1 MRHARRAAAPR
12 KHAAAF
18 AAPQATRRTGW
29 AARQAELADL
39 AERQLFFI
47 GGAPR
52 SGTTWLQRILD
63 SHPQISCRGEGLF
76 SKTLAEPL
84 DAMATA
90 RRQRI
95 EEKNTNI
102 FGHSG
107 GYPLPADD
115 DTDFL
120 LGTAILLALLQQGPG
135 QACRA
140 IGEKTPEN
148 VFLFPRLKRV
158 FPGAKFIGIARDP
171 RDLLTSAWHF
181 FHRPTAAENEV
192 EAKTAFIRAAMPSL
206 AQGARAMIALAE
218 SQPAD
223 CTTITYEALQA
234 APAAQ
239 AARLFRFLGG
249 ADHQGV
255 VADCIART
263 GFAAMTGGRAAGTE
277 LSSSFFRKGV
287 VGDWRSTLSPEMNEM
302 VLRELGWMFAHFGW
316 HA

>member
-1 MRHARRAAAPR
+1 MRHARRAAPSR
-12 KHAAAF
+12 KHAVAF
-18 AAPQATRRTGW
+18 AAPPATHRTGW
-29 AARQAELADL
+29 AARQEELADL
-39 AERQLFFI
+39 AARQLFFV

-52 SGTTWLQRILD
+52 SGTTWLQQILD
-63 SHPQISCRGEGLF
+63 THPQISCRGEGLF

-90 RRQRI
+90 RRQRL
-95 EEKNTNI
+95 EEKNTGI

-107 GYPLPADD
+107 GYPLPSND

-120 LGTAILLALLQQGPG
+120 LGTAILLALHQQGAGP
-135 QACRA
+135 ACRA

-148 VFLFPRLKRV
+148 VFFFPRLKRV

-181 FHRPTAAENEV
+181 FHRQKAGENEV

-206 AQGARAMIALAE
+206 AQGARAMIALTE
-218 SQPAD
+218 GQRAD
-223 CTTITYEALQA
+223 CMTITYEALQA
-234 APAAQ
+234 APASQ
-239 AARLFRFLGG
+239 VARLFRFLGV

-263 GFAAMTGGRAAGTE
+263 NFAAMTGGRAAGVE
-277 LSSSFFRKGV
+277 QSNSFFRKGV
-287 VGDWRSTLSPEMNEM
+287 VGDWRSTLSPAMNEM
-302 VLRELGWMFAHFGW
+302 VLHELGWMFPHFGW

>member
-1 MRHARRAAAPR
+1 MRHARRAAPSGHHGVSPAT
-12 KHAAAF
+12 
-18 AAPQATRRTGW
+18 PQATRW
-29 AARQAELADL
+29 AARQAEFANLL
-39 AERQLFFI
+39 ERQLFFV

-52 SGTTWLQRILD
+52 SGTTWLQQILD

-90 RRQRI
+90 RRQRL
-95 EEKNTNI
+95 EEKNTGI

-107 GYPLPADD
+107 GYPLPSND

-120 LGTAILLALLQQGPG
+120 LGTAILLALNQQGVGP
-135 QACRA
+135 ACRA

-148 VFLFPRLKRV
+148 VFFFPRLKRV

-181 FHRPTAAENEV
+181 FHRQTAGENEP
-192 EAKTAFIRAAMPSL
+192 EAKTAFIRAAIPSL
-206 AQGARAMIALAE
+206 AQGARAMIALTE

-223 CTTITYEALQA
+223 CMTVTYEALQS
-234 APAAQ
+234 APASQ
-239 AARLFRFLGG
+239 AARLFRFLGV
-249 ADHQGV
+249 ADDRAV

-277 LSSSFFRKGV
+277 LSNSFFRKGV
-287 VGDWRSTLSPEMNEM
+287 VGDWRSTLNPEMNEM
-302 VLRELGWMFAHFGW
+302 VLRELGWMFPHFGW